1 MPYADVNGRRLHYI
15 RRGEGEPLLLIM
27 GLSGNHLHWGEPFL
41 EQLEGDFDVIAHDNR
56 GIGRSDHHGGPF
68 SVVDMA
74 DDAVGLLDAVGLES
88 AHVMGISIGRSAPVR
103 EPFSIADLADDAAG
117 LLDALGWDT
126 AHVMGISMGGM
137 IAQEVALRHPE
148 RVRSLVLG
156 CTYAGGEG
164 SALTAEAV
172 IMRLTQRF
180 MSGDVDAALRAG
192 WEVNVSR
199 AYRDEHPEAA
209 ERMLQIAAELPGTI
223 EILLAQVQAV
233 AGHNTSARL
242 GEIKAPTLIVH
253 GTEDQMLG
261 VANAR
266 QIAGLMPDARLEILD
281 GVGHLFFWE
290 QPERAA
296 ELVREHTAVAAR
308 Q

>member
-1 MPYADVNGRRLHYI
+1 MPYAEVNGRRLHYI
-15 RRGEGEPLLLIM
+15 RRGDGEPLLLIM

-41 EQLEGDFDVIAHDNR
+41 EQLERDFDVIAHDNR

-68 SVVDMA
+68 TVADMA
-74 DDAVGLLDAVGLES
+74 DDAVGLLDALGLES
-88 AHVMGISIGRSAPVR
+88 
-103 EPFSIADLADDAAG
+103 
-117 LLDALGWDT
+117 

-164 SALTAEAV
+164 SALTDEAV
-172 IMRLTQRF
+172 IMRLTQLF
-180 MSGDVDAALRAG
+180 MSGDVERALRAG

-199 AYRDEHPEAA
+199 AFREAHPEAA
-209 ERMLQIAAELPGTI
+209 ERMLAIAAELPGTI
-223 EILLAQVQAV
+223 EILLAQVQA
-233 AGHNTSARL
+233 ATGHNTSTRL
-242 GEIKAPTLIVH
+242 NEITAPTMIVH
-253 GTEDQMLG
+253 GTEDQMLA
-261 VANAR
+261 VSNAR
-266 QIAGLMPDARLEILD
+266 QIAGLMPGARLEILD

-296 ELVREHTAVAAR
+296 ELVREHAAVVAR